1 MESESDR
8 GNQFCARE
16 EGVIDCTETL
26 RNFILFL
33 LLLVFAFGFIF
44 KRLIIAGPGG
54 GIGLFFSP
62 AVILGLVSLL
72 GLSLPIFNHQP
83 LLLHI
88 VLTFFLSALWLRMG
102 ELIAVLLF
110 KDSRL
115 TLCVCEVCILKL
127 AVPDM
132 RIITFSITLS

>member
-1 MESESDR
+1 
-8 GNQFCARE
+8 
-16 EGVIDCTETL
+16 
-26 RNFILFL
+26 
-33 LLLVFAFGFIF
+33 
-44 KRLIIAGPGG
+44 
-54 GIGLFFSP
+54 
-62 AVILGLVSLL
+62 
-72 GLSLPIFNHQP
+72 
-83 LLLHI
+83 